1 MSKQDLQNKIEEI
14 RDIMLE
20 SMDYEKLDTVYK
32 MFKAYE
38 GEYKRIFK
46 KLGDLELIIDD
57 FKGETT

>member
-14 RDIMLE
+14 RQITFE
-20 SMDYEKLDTVYK
+20 SFEWDKLDTPFK

-38 GEYKRIFK
+38 RSYKRILI

-57 FKGETT
+57 FKGE